1 MRLILLGLPGAGKG
15 TQAQF
20 LVERYGIPQIST
32 GDMLRN
38 QIRDGTEL
46 GRKAKA
52 FMDRGELV
60 PDDLVIELVKDR
72 VKQPDCHKGYLFD
85 GFPRTI
91 EQADAMRRE
100 GVAIDFVIEIEVA
113 DEEILRRMSG
123 RRVHPGSGRTYH
135 VEFNPPRIDGKDDV
149 TGEPLV
155 QRPDDREE
163 TVRRRIG
170 TYHAVTKP
178 LVNYYLTWAKS
189 GGAGAPRYCNYNGR
203 GSIEHNR
210 DKIFAALDSHGCLEV
225 QAKPGS
231 GRRKGDTPG

>member
-32 GDMLRN
+32 GDMLRT

-60 PDDLVIELVKDR
+60 PDDLVIALVKQR
-72 VKQPDCHKGYLFD
+72 VQQPDCRRGYLFD

-100 GVAIDFVIEIEVA
+100 RVAIDFVIEIEVA

-135 VEFNPPRIDGKDDV
+135 IEFNPPQVDGKDDV

-155 QRPDDREE
+155 QRPDDQEE
-163 TVRRRIG
+163 TVRRRIS

-178 LVNYYLTWAKS
+178 LVNYYLNWAKS
-189 GGAGAPRYCNYNGR
+189 GAPDAPRYCNFYGR
-203 GSIEHNR
+203 GSIEHIR
-210 DKIFAALDSHGCLEV
+210 DKIFAALDSHTCHD
-225 QAKPGS
+225 AKGKPATGTDS
-231 GRRKGDTPG
+231 GA